1 MQKGRASGSR
11 CSVSSGR
18 IAGRKKYPAAIISYG
33 YTETST
39 EVSDFC
45 RDFAQMGYMAFC
57 ITVLTEVADLLTVK
71 EYVLKLP
78 YIDNSNLILLGF
90 SQGGVVSGLVAA
102 KCGNEISKLIMVFPA
117 LCISGYERRDCQ
129 SEGSN

>member
-33 YTETST
+33 YTEIST

-45 RDFAQMGYMAFC
+45 RELAQMGYITFG
-57 ITVLTEVADLLTVK
+57 ITVLTEVACIV
-71 EYVLKLP
+71 Y
-78 YIDNSNLILLGF
+78 F
-90 SQGGVVSGLVAA
+90 GVYKKRLHS
-102 KCGNEISKLIMVFPA
+102 
-117 LCISGYERRDCQ
+117 
-129 SEGSN
+129 